1 MSKLYNAIRELCRQN
16 GISIAKLCADIGIS
30 RSTLTELKA
39 GRAQTLSYPNMKKM
53 SEYFRV
59 DISYFEAPNKA
70 RGEPTMNEDKIL
82 AAIAELDESIS
93 ERFAG
98 IERRLEAVEEKHYAT
113 VKLAEELSAHQRK
126 QREDISE
133 LFRRIDELSEDGR
146 AIWRSRD
153 GRESAFRSDDVYGII
168 RECGYSRGEALR
180 IIDAAGRLS
189 KDKRHYTKP
198 IRIGKRVPRAI
209 VIFEKE

>member
-16 GISIAKLCADIGIS
+16 GISIAKLCSDIGIS

-82 AAIAELDESIS
+82 AAIAELNESVKG
-93 ERFAG
+93 RLDG
-98 IERRLEAVEEKHYAT
+98 IEERLEAVEKQYHIT
-113 VKLAEELSAHQRK
+113 SKLAKDLYAHQRK
-126 QREDISE
+126 QSEDIDE
-133 LFRRIDELSEDGR
+133 LFRRIDALYDSGKV
-146 AIWRSRD
+146 IWRSRD
-153 GRESAFRSDDVYGII
+153 GRESAYRSNDIYDII
-168 RECGYSRGEALR
+168 RECGYGRGEALR

-198 IRIGKRVPRAI
+198 IRIGNRVQRAI